1 MGPMY
6 KAGGLSTRHRAC
18 QGCTNCTWLHGL
30 WKGPSRHNFLTNSYP
45 RRAHFDTG
53 TSTPTE
59 KMNDR
64 PILTPVLAPGR
75 PGPKPLSH
83 GFPLAFDTGSNGMQ
97 NIEAIYDV
105 THDP

>member
-1 MGPMY
+1 
-6 KAGGLSTRHRAC
+6 
-18 QGCTNCTWLHGL
+18 
-30 WKGPSRHNFLTNSYP
+30 
-45 RRAHFDTG
+45 
-53 TSTPTE
+53 
-59 KMNDR
+59 MNDR
-64 PILTPVLAPGR
+64 PILTLVLAPRR